1 MRSISLHLLGGTQY
15 GKGQKGAGY
24 PYIIYSWILHTTHL
38 QIELHMPC
46 MWPNSELYPI
56 SSKDKLD
63 KNRCVETLLA
73 IHLQVFDGHLAANDW
88 GYHLYK
94 VTGGS
99 WRSGHHTVCTPVRS
113 ISQKKCSQSLVG
125 EWHFALV
132 TCATLINSDP
142 RPLYHPHE
150 SLMRTIFTAWPW
162 PQQTLLIFSFK
173 RGIRVRERGETH
185 THTHTKIGILRTVSA
200 LHDWLPVSP
209 WTCQS
214 ERPMGMWAQSTVE

>member
-15 GKGQKGAGY
+15 GKGQKR
-24 PYIIYSWILHTTHL
+24 SRLSLHYLLMDTSYHTPPNRVSHA
-38 QIELHMPC
+38 C
-46 MWPNSELYPI
+46 MWQFRNCIQYPARI
-56 SSKDKLD
+56 NWTKIVALKPCWRFTC
-63 KNRCVETLLA
+63 RCWWTLSRQRLRLSP
-73 IHLQVFDGHLAANDW
+73 LQGH
-88 GYHLYK
+88 
-94 VTGGS
+94 GGS

-113 ISQKKCSQSLVG
+113 ISQKKCSQSLVVG

-173 RGIRVRERGETH
+173 KGIRVRERGETH
-185 THTHTKIGILRTVSA
+185 THTH
-200 LHDWLPVSP
+200 
-209 WTCQS
+209 
-214 ERPMGMWAQSTVE
+214 